1 MKNKK
6 FDTDKLTLGL
16 KKELV
21 KELKPKPVLTS
32 IEKAIEEIHP
42 GVVQKPLADEKKKEV
57 EPTKRTTV
65 DVPVSLHKAI
75 SKHLVDKDQTLR
87 DYFLELAKKDL
98 NIQ

>member
-21 KELKPKPVLTS
+21 KEVNPKPALAS

-42 GVVQKPLADEKKKEV
+42 AAVQKPPADEKKKEW

-65 DVPVSLHKAI
+65 DIPVSLHKTI

-98 NIQ
+98 NMQ